1 VKRFLILVLALLLL
15 TCPALAGEK
24 FTLAA
29 SAARTAAG
37 TGTAVEVGNLRN
49 LFVSVSVTAGSG
61 TVNPF
66 RVWLEASND
75 GTVFLEVPCKL
86 VMETAI
92 AAPGAGTANQRDL
105 LSKVAVL
112 TTGKFIGFC
121 EVWAP
126 TIRAAWNIAGTTP
139 SETFE
144 VLAYAK

>member
-1 VKRFLILVLALLLL
+1 VKRFPILVLAFLFL
-15 TCPALAGEK
+15 TCSALAGEK

-86 VMETAI
+86 VLKTGA
-92 AAPGAGTANQRDL
+92 AAPGAGTANQRDI
-105 LSKVAVL
+105 VNETAVQTSAKYVGL
-112 TTGKFIGFC
+112 C
-121 EVWAP
+121 EVLAA
-126 TIRAAWNIAGTTP
+126 TVRAAWNIAGTTP